1 MRTTLDKRLPTPLY
15 HQLKAALLD
24 AIQSGHWNPG
34 DQIPT
39 EAALAETYAV
49 SKITVRE
56 ALRELAAMGFVRRE
70 QGRGTFVARARLEQ
84 GPRELTSFTEEMRRH
99 GYRPSSRVLSRESLA
114 ASGRVAEKLGVA
126 RGAPVLQLRRLRFA
140 DGEPMAVQT
149 AYVPL
154 DLAPGLARR
163 SIASRSLYEILRT
176 DYGLVPD
183 RAREIHCAVA
193 ADKETA
199 QLLQVAEGSPAM
211 SAERI
216 SFLAGGRPLE
226 LVESVMRGDRYRI
239 MLELVSEERISASAG
254 R

>member
-1 MRTTLDKRLPTPLY
+1 MQTTLDKRLPTPLY
-15 HQLKAALLD
+15 HQLKGALLE
-24 AIQSGHWNPG
+24 AIQSGHWKPG

-99 GYRPSSRVLSRESLA
+99 GYRPSSRVLSRDSIV
-114 ASGRVAEKLGVA
+114 ASGRIAQRLDLAAG
-126 RGAPVLQLRRLRFA
+126 RPVLRLRRLRLA
-140 DGEPMAVQT
+140 DSEPMAVQT

-154 DLAPGLARR
+154 DLAPRLAQR
-163 SIASRSLYEILRT
+163 SFASHSLYEILRRV
-176 DYGLVPD
+176 YGLAPA
-183 RAREIHCAVA
+183 RAREIHCAIA

-199 QLLQVAEGSPAM
+199 ELLNVAEGSPAM
-211 SAERI
+211 ATERV

-226 LVESVMRGDRYRI
+226 LVESVMRGDRYHI
-239 MLELVSEERISASAG
+239 VLELVSEERGTAPVG
-254 R
+254 M